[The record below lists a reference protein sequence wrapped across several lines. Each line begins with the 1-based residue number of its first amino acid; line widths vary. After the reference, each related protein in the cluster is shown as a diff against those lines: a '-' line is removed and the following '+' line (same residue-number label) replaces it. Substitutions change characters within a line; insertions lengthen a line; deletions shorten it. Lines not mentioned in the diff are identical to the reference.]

1 MGELKDIVSL
11 VLHHKVTE
19 IEHKYDAIPRNFSQS
34 IHAKDTYT
42 LWNTISVT
50 QIFKYC
56 LEI

>member
-42 LWNTISVT
+42 L
-50 QIFKYC
+50 
-56 LEI
+56 